1 MTISRVFSSVV
12 VILVAA
18 FLGGCAAQQGGFNAN
33 YQGRHGGI
41 AIGGSGS
48 NVIRTTGFAQSAPI
62 AVLSNGGYVV
72 PSLDG
77 NACPGGYQK
86 NSIGGWYCTGGQ
98 VQMGQHV
105 LRQNQFLIVPQDTGS
120 RVYVPGSCQVG
131 GKDFGD
137 ISEDSCLEI
146 RKALNSVAE
155 KKATQPKSYGK
166 VSPKTF
172 KGNTCAVTTKQGD
185 LLADFLDSTRNPK
198 GVVVTSGTQCQEEKT
213 AFMKL
218 LK

>member
-1 MTISRVFSSVV
+1 MTFSRIFSSIV
-12 VILVAA
+12 VILAAA
-18 FLGGCAAQQGGFNAN
+18 FLGGCATQQGGFNAQ

-48 NVIRTTGFAQSAPI
+48 NSNVIRTGGFSQSTPI

-137 ISEDSCLEI
+137 IPEDSCMEI
-146 RKALNSVAE
+146 RKALNREAPSETRRVVTQEAYCQVAR
-155 KKATQPKSYGK
+155 KND
-166 VSPKTF
+166 KTGEIQR
-172 KGNTCAVTTKQGD
+172 KNV
-185 LLADFLDSTRNPK
+185 RNPERSQAYCDNIP
-198 GVVVTSGTQCQEEKT
+198 GRLRSGSIRWEDLELASVK
-213 AFMKL
+213 
-218 LK
+218 